1 MSVDF
6 DSGAIA
12 PDEDSAATAD
22 ILVPHVGKPRRG
34 LPHER
39 YARTTRF
46 AGGAAILECSAL
58 SPRECG
64 ILKLIGQ
71 GYSNKR
77 VARALGITAETVKWY
92 VKRVFVKLE
101 VNTRAHAVARAQ
113 SLGLVGLEPSQ
124 QPSATFASEPEDSL
138 SIDGVRHS

>member
-12 PDEDSAATAD
+12 PNEDGAATAH
-22 ILVPHVGKPRRG
+22 ILEPHVGKPGRG
-34 LPHER
+34 LPHQR
-39 YARTTRF
+39 YTRATRF
-46 AGGAAILECSAL
+46 AGGATILERSGL
-58 SPRECG
+58 SPRECA

-77 VARALGITAETVKWY
+77 VARSLGITAETVKWY
-92 VKRVFVKLE
+92 VKRVFVKLD

-113 SLGLVGLEPSQ
+113 SLGLFVAVS
-124 QPSATFASEPEDSL
+124 ASESEDSAAAEERDPI
-138 SIDGVRHS
+138 SEH